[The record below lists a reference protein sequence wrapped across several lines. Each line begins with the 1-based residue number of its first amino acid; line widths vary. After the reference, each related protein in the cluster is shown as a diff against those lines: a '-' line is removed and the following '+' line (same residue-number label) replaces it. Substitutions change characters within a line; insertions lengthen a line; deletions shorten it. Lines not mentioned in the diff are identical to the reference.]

1 MSADEPLDPDFD
13 ARVRS
18 SFARQTVMA
27 TIGAR
32 LEALAPGAAAI
43 ALPFRADL
51 CQQHGFVHA
60 GIIATI
66 ADSACGY
73 AAFSLMAPEAAVLSV
88 EYKLN
93 LLAPARGERFVARA
107 RVIRPGKTLTVCA
120 ADVFAIEAGRETQ
133 IATMLATIMA
143 LVERAGLER
152 GT

>member
-1 MSADEPLDPDFD
+1 MSAFEPLDPNFA
-13 ARVRS
+13 ARVRA

-32 LEALAPGAAAI
+32 LEQLAPGAAEI

-73 AAFSLMAPEAAVLSV
+73 AAFSLMGPEAAVLSV

-93 LLAPARGERFVARA
+93 LLAPARGARFVARA

-120 ADVFAIEAGRETQ
+120 ADVFAIESGRETQ

>member
-1 MSADEPLDPDFD
+1 MSAFEPVDPNFD
-13 ARVRS
+13 ARVRA

-32 LEALAPGAAAI
+32 LEQLAPGAAEI

-60 GIIATI
+60 GIVATI

-93 LLAPARGERFVARA
+93 LLAPARGELFVARA
-107 RVIRPGKTLTVCA
+107 RVLRPGKTLTVCA
-120 ADVFAIEAGRETQ
+120 ADVFALEAGRETL

>member
-1 MSADEPLDPDFD
+1 MSAFEPVDPNFD
-13 ARVRS
+13 ARVRA

-32 LEALAPGAAAI
+32 LEQLAPGAAEI

-60 GIIATI
+60 GIVATI

-93 LLAPARGERFVARA
+93 LLAPARGELFVARA
-107 RVIRPGKTLTVCA
+107 RVLRPGKTLTVCA
-120 ADVFAIEAGRETQ
+120 ADVFALEAGRETL

-143 LVERAGLER
+143 LVE
-152 GT
+152 